1 MINNTTLQVLHNS
14 LSGDVLFDNLH
25 KTLYATDASVYR
37 KIPLAVAFPKDEND
51 IVTLIKF
58 ATNNNITLIPRTA
71 GTSLA
76 GQCVGDGIVVDVSK
90 HFTKII
96 SFDEKTKTITLQPG
110 IVRDSLNVYLKP
122 FGLFFGPNTSTSNR
136 CMIGGMVG
144 NNSSGS
150 TSIKY
155 GVTRDKVLSIDAI
168 LSDGSTATFKE
179 ITSDDFIKKTKE
191 NTQEGK
197 IYLSIYKE
205 LSSLEN
211 QQEIKNEFPKENIH
225 RRCTGY
231 AVDEFLKSD
240 LFGGKEPTINVAKL
254 LSGSEGTLAFSTAI
268 TLQLDD
274 VAPKESI
281 MVCTHFK
288 SINES
293 LKATVVAMNH
303 NLYNCEL
310 MDKTI
315 LDCTKNNRELAK
327 NRFFLQGDPKA
338 VLMLEVAANTI
349 EQAEILADSLIAD
362 LEKNKFGYHHPK
374 VYGKDLAKVH
384 YLRKAGLGA
393 LANIIGDKKA
403 VACIED
409 TAVALKDLP
418 NYIEEFTLIM
428 AKYKQN
434 AVYYAHA
441 GAGELHLRPIL
452 NLKKK
457 ADVVLFRKITTETAE
472 LVKKYKG
479 SFSGEHGDGIVR
491 AEFIPLMIGDKNY
504 QLLRRI
510 KKAFDPNNVFNKG
523 KITDAFS
530 MDESLRYQ
538 IDRIEPEIKTIQDF
552 SDSEGILKL
561 AEKCNGSG
569 DCRKPVEAGGTMC
582 PSYRATK
589 DEKDTTRARANTLR
603 EFLTN
608 SKKTNKFNHKELK
621 EVFDLCLSCKA
632 CASECP
638 SNVDIA
644 TMKAEF
650 LYQYQETNGYSFRSK
665 LFANNVK
672 YNKLGSIAPAL
683 TNAILNTSFA
693 KALMGVSQKR
703 SVPKLAPKTLKS
715 WYKKHIV
722 NNKISAQGR
731 NDKSNV
737 ISSKNVISN
746 PNVISTEMEK
756 SQSQSKKTVYLF
768 CDEFTNFYDVEIG
781 KDAFYLLEKLGYNLQ
796 IINHQESG
804 RSFISKGFL
813 KEAKEICNKN
823 VSIFKDIISDKTP
836 LIGIEPSA
844 ILTFKD
850 EYIRLADDK
859 KSAEKISKNTFTFE
873 EFLAKEIKNNNLDT
887 SLFTSESK
895 NLKIHGHCHQKALSG
910 THASFQILN
919 FPKNYSVTIMN
930 TGCCGMAGSFGYE
943 KEHYEISM
951 QVGEDTLFPKVRNTP
966 NKTEIAAAGTSCRH
980 QIFDGTNR
988 VAKHPITIL
997 REALV

>member
-1 MINNTTLQVLHNS
+1 MIDNSTLETLHNT
-14 LSGDVLFDNLH
+14 LSGDVLYDNLH

-37 KIPLAVAFPKDEND
+37 KIPLAVAFPKDDSD
-51 IVTLIKF
+51 IKILIDF
-58 ATNNNITLIPRTA
+58 ALKNNITLIPRTA

-90 HFTKII
+90 HFTSILE
-96 SFDEKTKTITLQPG
+96 FDEQAKTIKLEPG
-110 IVRDSLNVYLKP
+110 IVRDSLNVFLKP
-122 FGLFFGPNTSTSNR
+122 YGLFFGPNTSTSNR

-155 GVTRDKVLSIDAI
+155 GVTRNKVLAIDAI
-168 LSDGSTATFKE
+168 LSDGSTATFQE
-179 ITSDDFIKKTKE
+179 ITSKEFINKTKE
-191 NTQEGK
+191 NSLEGK
-197 IYLSIYKE
+197 IYRFIYSE
-205 LSSLEN
+205 LSSAAV
-211 QQEIKNEFPKENIH
+211 QQEIKKEFPKETIH

-240 LFGGKEPTINVAKL
+240 LFGGTEPTINIAKL
-254 LSGSEGTLAFSTAI
+254 LAGSEGTLAFSIAI

-281 MVCTHFK
+281 MVCAHFK

-293 LKATVVAMNH
+293 LKATLTAMNH

-327 NRFFLQGDPKA
+327 NRFFLQGDPEA
-338 VLMLEVAANTI
+338 VLMLEVAANTLP
-349 EQAEILADSLIAD
+349 EAELLADNLVAD
-362 LEKNKFGYHHPK
+362 LKKYNFGYHYPK
-374 VYGKDLAKVH
+374 VYGLDIAKVH

-393 LANIIGDKKA
+393 LGNMVGDMKA

-409 TAVALKDLP
+409 TAVALEDLP
-418 NYIEEFTLIM
+418 DYIEEFTKIM
-428 AKYKQN
+428 TKYQQN

-452 NLKKK
+452 NLKKSE
-457 ADVVLFRKITTETAE
+457 DVVLFRKITTETAK
-472 LVKKYKG
+472 LVKKYQG

-491 AEFIPLMIGDKNY
+491 AEFIPLMIGENNY

-523 KITDAFS
+523 KITDAFA
-530 MDESLRYQ
+530 MDKSLRYE
-538 IDRIEPEIKTIQDF
+538 IDRTEPVIETIQDF
-552 SDSEGILKL
+552 SDSEGIIKL

-589 DEKDTTRARANTLR
+589 NESETTRARANVLR
-603 EFLTN
+603 EVLTN
-608 SKKTNKFNHKELK
+608 NSAKNKFDSPELK
-621 EVFDLCLSCKA
+621 QVLDLCLSCKA

-665 LFANNVK
+665 LFANNAK
-672 YNKLGSIAPAL
+672 LNKIGSL
-683 TNAILNTSFA
+683 TPSLANLVLNTNLA
-693 KALMGVSQKR
+693 KTAMGVAVER
-703 SVPKLAPKTLKS
+703 SVPKLAKQTLNS
-715 WYKKHIV
+715 WYKEHS
-722 NNKISAQGR
+722 NNSNQ
-731 NDKSNV
+731 NV
-737 ISSKNVISN
+737 ISSAV
-746 PNVISTEMEK
+746 EK
-756 SQSQSKKTVYLF
+756 SQNKKIYLF
-768 CDEFTNFYDVEIG
+768 NDEFTNFYDVEIG
-781 KDAFYLLEKLGYNLQ
+781 KDAVYLLEKLGYKIN
-796 IINHQESG
+796 IINHEESA
-804 RSFISKGFL
+804 RSYISKGFL
-813 KEAKEICNKN
+813 KEAKAVCNKN
-823 VSIFKDIISDKTP
+823 ILIFKDIISESTP

-844 ILTFKD
+844 ILTFRD

-859 KSAEKISKNTFTFE
+859 SSAEKIAQHTFTFE
-873 EFLAKEIKNNNLDT
+873 EFLAKEIVKGNIDK
-887 SLFTSESK
+887 SLFTKEEK
-895 NLKIHGHCHQKALSG
+895 TLKIHGHCHQKALSG
-910 THASFQILN
+910 TNASFQVLN
-919 FPKNYSVTIMN
+919 LPENYSVTILN

-943 KEHYEISM
+943 KEHYKVSM
-951 QVGEDTLFPKVRNTP
+951 QVGEDTLFPKVRNCSSD
-966 NKTEIAAAGTSCRH
+966 TEIAAAGTSCRH
-980 QIFDGTNR
+980 QIYDGTKR
-988 VAKHPITIL
+988 TAKHPITL
-997 REALV
+997 LKEALI